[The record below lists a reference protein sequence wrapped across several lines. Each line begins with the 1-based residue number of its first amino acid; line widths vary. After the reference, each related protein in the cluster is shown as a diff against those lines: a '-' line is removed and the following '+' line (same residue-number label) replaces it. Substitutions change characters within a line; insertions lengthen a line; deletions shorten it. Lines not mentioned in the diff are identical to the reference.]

1 MLHAVA
7 CVTFF
12 DLQRFYMWPAGLWRE
27 ELQEEEQHWVKLA
40 SLGDGEA
47 VAQLYQRYAPAIFR
61 YVYYRLG
68 DREAAEDMT
77 SDVFCRALES
87 LPRYQQ
93 RGLPFSAWLYRIA
106 GARVID
112 HYRRVRRRPIAD
124 LHPGIPARTGD
135 PVLAAELQLTDE
147 ELRWAVTQ
155 LTAAQQQVIVLRFV
169 EGLSH
174 EEVAGIVGRSEG
186 AVRVLQYR
194 ALETLRK
201 ILQERPEGGL

>member
-1 MLHAVA
+1 MQ
-7 CVTFF
+7 
-12 DLQRFYMWPAGLWRE
+12 DE
-27 ELQEEEQHWVKLA
+27 ELNWVKLA
-40 SLGDGEA
+40 SQGDGEA

-68 DREAAEDMT
+68 DRETAEDMT
-77 SDVFCRALES
+77 SEVFCRALEG

-112 HYRRVRRRPIAD
+112 HYRRARRRPTTD
-124 LHPGIPARTGD
+124 LHPGLPARTGD
-135 PVLAAELQLTDE
+135 PVVTAELQLTDE

-155 LTAAQQQVIVLRFV
+155 LTAAQQQVVVLRFV

-174 EEVAGIVGRSEG
+174 EEVARIIGRSEG

-194 ALETLRK
+194 ALETLRR